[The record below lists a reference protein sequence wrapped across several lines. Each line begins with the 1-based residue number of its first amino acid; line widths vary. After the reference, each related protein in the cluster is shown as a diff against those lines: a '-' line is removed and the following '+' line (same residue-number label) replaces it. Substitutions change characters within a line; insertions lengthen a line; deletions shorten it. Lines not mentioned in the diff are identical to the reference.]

1 MPGQQQMA
9 MMQGTGYAD
18 SQQNSAATEI
28 RQPFSPAVAPDDQIK
43 SKEPSL
49 KFPEIKREASYQ
61 LR

>member
-1 MPGQQQMA
+1 MA

>member
-1 MPGQQQMA
+1 MA

-28 RQPFSPAVAPDDQIK
+28 RQPFSPAVAKDDQVK

-49 KFPEIKREASYQ
+49 KFPDIKREALFQ
-61 LR
+61 VR